1 MITVNILNK
10 KELEQA
16 SIEIFDMAGNLLQQ
30 INSVDSLNN
39 IDVSNYAKGTFII
52 SLKTKKGPA
61 KNKLFVVQ

>member
-1 MITVNILNK
+1 
-10 KELEQA
+10 
-16 SIEIFDMAGNLLQQ
+16 MAGNLLQQ
-30 INSVDSLNN
+30 ISSVDSLNN